1 MFKNII
7 VALDGSPDSKGTLP
21 VAAELAKA
29 SGAKLVIAHVIEKY
43 VGKGGAGPINVKED
57 EILADIE
64 GEAKKLSD
72 QGIETSIETADVV
85 SMIGGPAKGI
95 AEIADKVN
103 ADLIVA
109 GRRGHNPLTGL
120 LLGSVTQRLLQIA
133 DQPVLVIPQPDA
145 A

>member
-1 MFKNII
+1 MFKKIV
-7 VALDGSPDSKGTLP
+7 VALDGSPGSNAALP

-29 SGAKLVIAHVIEKY
+29 SGAQLVVAHVVEKF
-43 VGKGGAGPINVKED
+43 VGKGGAGPINVNED
-57 EILADIE
+57 EIRAGLE

-72 QGIETSIETADVV
+72 QGIETSVETADVV
-85 SMIGGPAKGI
+85 SMLGGPAKAI
-95 AEIADKVN
+95 AEIADNTN

-109 GRRGHNPLTGL
+109 GRRGHNPLAGL

-133 DQPVLVIPQPDA
+133 DQPVLVIPHADA